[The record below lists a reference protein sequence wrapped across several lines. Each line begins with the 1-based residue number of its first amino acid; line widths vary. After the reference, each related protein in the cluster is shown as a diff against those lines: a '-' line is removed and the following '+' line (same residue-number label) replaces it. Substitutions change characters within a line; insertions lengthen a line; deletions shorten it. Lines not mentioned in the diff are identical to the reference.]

1 MAKKVMDLNC
11 PNCSAPLFYNA
22 EEKKWKCEFCDG
34 VFTLEDL
41 QKHDH
46 INEDAKEVE
55 VTDSETEYVSYHCSN
70 CGAEIVADD
79 QTSATFC
86 VYCGNASILKNKLS
100 GEFKPRYII
109 PFKVD
114 KKKAI
119 EAFKNLKKGRLFVP
133 NDFVSEN
140 NINKITGIYI
150 PFWLYDVEVNGDI
163 TINATRVSSW
173 TTGDYRYT
181 KTDVYEV
188 VRGGTMNFEKVPAD
202 GSTRFDDDIMTS
214 IEPFNYKD
222 LIDFHPAYLSGF
234 LAERYDETEALNFN
248 EAADRCI
255 NSTKDLL
262 LNDATGYATTRISK
276 NDLVASKV
284 VSNYTLLPV
293 YMVNVKYKDKMYQF
307 AMNGQTGEFIGDIP
321 LDKGKVRLWSI
332 GIFVLVFAIVFIILC
347 VIGSVA

>member
-1 MAKKVMDLNC
+1 MSK
-11 PNCSAPLFYNA
+11 S
-22 EEKKWKCEFCDG
+22 
-34 VFTLEDL
+34 
-41 QKHDH
+41 
-46 INEDAKEVE
+46 
-55 VTDSETEYVSYHCSN
+55 
-70 CGAEIVADD
+70 
-79 QTSATFC
+79 
-86 VYCGNASILKNKLS
+86 
-100 GEFKPRYII
+100 R
-109 PFKVD
+109 
-114 KKKAI
+114 
-119 EAFKNLKKGRLFVP
+119 
-133 NDFVSEN
+133 
-140 NINKITGIYI
+140 TG
-150 PFWLYDVEVNGDI
+150 I